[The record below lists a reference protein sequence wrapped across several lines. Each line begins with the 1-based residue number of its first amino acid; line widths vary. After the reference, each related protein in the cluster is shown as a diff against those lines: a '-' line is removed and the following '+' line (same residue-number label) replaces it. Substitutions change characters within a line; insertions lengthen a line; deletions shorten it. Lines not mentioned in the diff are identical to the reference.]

1 MGMFIASNS
10 SNFIK
15 DIIIENVTFD
25 GEYVE

>member
-1 MGMFIASNS
+1 MSMFIASNS